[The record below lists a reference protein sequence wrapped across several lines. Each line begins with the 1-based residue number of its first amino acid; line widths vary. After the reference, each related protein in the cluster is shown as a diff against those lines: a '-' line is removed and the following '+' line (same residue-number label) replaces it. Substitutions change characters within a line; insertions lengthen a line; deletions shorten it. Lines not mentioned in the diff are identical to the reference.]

1 MAQFNMLPFQQ
12 TAVEELTAKFKV
24 IWDKNYD
31 NLHEI
36 VFKSPTGSGK
46 TFMVSNFINGLHT
59 QPDWNEDVAFVWI
72 TFSDDLAMQ
81 SRDKFFEYFHPN
93 IGNQLLLPSLKK
105 PLKQRKKYKRLFKK
119 RKITTNARQKLRPRE
134 SNWNK

>member
-1 MAQFNMLPFQQ
+1 MAQFNMLAFQQ
-12 TAVEELTAKFKV
+12 NAVEELTAQFKA
-24 IWDKNYD
+24 IWYANNDFK
-31 NLHEI
+31 HEI

-93 IGNQLLLPSLKK
+93 IGNQLLTVQDFNQGVP
-105 PLKQRKKYKRLFKK
+105 
-119 RKITTNARQKLRPRE
+119 
-134 SNWNK
+134 